1 MRPARRAAEKVT
13 PLPDFQKGN
22 GMNVFESVKENV
34 TARQAAEMYGIRI
47 NRNGM
52 ACCPFHDD
60 KHPSMKVDKRFHCF
74 GCQEDG
80 DVIDFAAKLYG
91 LNSLGAAVK
100 LAADFGIDYDS
111 KGRASPRPAKKK
123 LSEEL
128 RFKQTLLQCFRILS
142 DYNHLLEKWKT
153 EYAPKEPEKEWHP
166 LFVEALQKQTY
177 IEYLL
182 DILLTGTAEEKTELI
197 RGYGKE
203 VMRIGERISGLAA
216 CRKAGRDERSGYA
229 CPGNDSQ

>member
-34 TARQAAEMYGIRI
+34 TARQAAEMYGIRV

-91 LNSLGAAVK
+91 LDSLGAAVK

-128 RFKQTLLQCFRILS
+128 RFKQAGLQCFRILS

-153 EYAPKEPEKEWHP
+153 EYAPKEPGEEWHP

-177 IEYLL
+177 IEYLM
-182 DILLTGTAEEKTELI
+182 DILLTGTAEEKAELI

-203 VMRIGERISGLAA
+203 VVRIGERISGLAA
-216 CRKAGRDERSGYA
+216 CRKASRDERSGYA
-229 CPGNDSQ
+229 CPGNDSR

>member
-1 MRPARRAAEKVT
+1 
-13 PLPDFQKGN
+13 
-22 GMNVFESVKENV
+22 MNVFESVKENV
-34 TARQAAEMYGIRI
+34 TARQAAEMYGIRV

-111 KGRASPRPAKKK
+111 KGRASPRPAKRNYRKNCG
-123 LSEEL
+123 LNRQGNSVSE
-128 RFKQTLLQCFRILS
+128 FYQTTIISWKNGKQNMRQKSPRRNGILCLWRLYRS
-142 DYNHLLEKWKT
+142 RHTSSICW
-153 EYAPKEPEKEWHP
+153 
-166 LFVEALQKQTY
+166 
-177 IEYLL
+177 
-182 DILLTGTAEEKTELI
+182 
-197 RGYGKE
+197 
-203 VMRIGERISGLAA
+203 ISF
-216 CRKAGRDERSGYA
+216 
-229 CPGNDSQ
+229 

>member
-1 MRPARRAAEKVT
+1 
-13 PLPDFQKGN
+13 
-22 GMNVFESVKENV
+22 MNVFEAVKGNV
-34 TARQAAEMYGIRI
+34 TARQAAEMYGIKV

-60 KHPSMKVDKRFHCF
+60 RHPSMKVDKRFHCF

-100 LAADFGIDYDS
+100 LAADFGIAYDN
-111 KGRASPRPAKKK
+111 KGRASPIPAKRK

-128 RFKQTLLQCFRILS
+128 RFKQAELQCFRILS

-153 EYAPKEPEKEWHP
+153 EYAPKEPGEEWHP
-166 LFVEALQKQTY
+166 LFVEALQKQTHT
-177 IEYLL
+177 EYLL
-182 DILLTGTAEEKTELI
+182 DTLLTGTVEEKAALVKD
-197 RGYGKE
+197 YGKE

-216 CRKAGRDERSGYA
+216 RHKTGRDERSGYV
-229 CPGNDSQ
+229 CTGIDGR